1 VTCSPRGPEGC
12 HDHGAAAQPQPGQL
26 RVRGLHAECAQPAS
40 GRRGR
45 HRDHLQ
51 PGPDVVL
58 GILSLLPFSILA
70 GIPAIV
76 LGVLALRDIDASDGA
91 LRGRG
96 AAWCAI
102 AMGVVSVLVFVL
114 LFLVL

>member
-1 VTCSPRGPEGC
+1 MTMVPPPNPHPGSSGFEGYAPSAHSPLP
-12 HDHGAAAQPQPGQL
+12 DGAAATGTTYS
-26 RVRGLHAECAQPAS
+26 RARTA
-40 GRRGR
+40 
-45 HRDHLQ
+45 
-51 PGPDVVL
+51 VVL

-76 LGVLALRDIDASDGA
+76 LGVLALRDIHASDGA

-102 AMGVVSVLVFVL
+102 ALGALSVLVLVVLFVA
-114 LFLVL
+114 F

>member
-1 VTCSPRGPEGC
+1 MTMVPPPSPNPGSSGFEGYTPSASSPLP
-12 HDHGAAAQPQPGQL
+12 DGGAATGTTYSRA
-26 RVRGLHAECAQPAS
+26 RTAVI
-40 GRRGR
+40 
-45 HRDHLQ
+45 
-51 PGPDVVL
+51 L

-76 LGVLALRDIDASDGA
+76 LGVLALRDIGASDGT

-114 LFLVL
+114 LFVVL